1 MHEHAVEWA
10 GLAWAL
16 GWAIALGMLFA
27 WGMSLPLIRGRSA
40 GRRRLHAA
48 LVAAGG
54 GAVAV
59 LAIAALTLH
68 DTQLDLTREHLH
80 TPAAQALAVARALT
94 RPVQVTYYYQGSDP
108 NARRALDMLRR
119 MAAENPLLEVRGV
132 DPDKQPSLARTAG
145 VKLYNAALIESD
157 ERKLLVHSTDEREFA
172 IGIQR
177 ALRER
182 RVEFCFVEGHREL
195 PVENR
200 EFRNEVES
208 LGAHAHDDPASMV
221 IETSTHGVGR
231 WRRSLLGLGYDVT
244 AIALAS
250 GAGVPARCSAVV
262 VAGPRR
268 PFAPAES
275 VALRR
280 YLAAGGAAILLL
292 DVGYVLDADLAG
304 LVAEL
309 GVVAED
315 AVVVDPVSHYG
326 TDVQTVAVT
335 GYADHP
341 ITRRV
346 GYTYFPGV
354 RPLRIA
360 STPAVAVTSLVET
373 SAAATLA
380 TAAGDGDRKAARRVV
395 AAASLGRLAGA
406 SDEFRALLV
415 GDVDFLANEHYP
427 QMSNSELA
435 LAMARWLVREDELVA
450 TSPHVHATPLVMVTD
465 AQLKWLYLGIV
476 LLMPLAAVAAGGLVG
491 WRRR

>member
-1 MHEHAVEWA
+1 MHEHAVAWA

-16 GWAIALGMLFA
+16 GWLLALGVLFA
-27 WGMSLPLIRGRSA
+27 WGLGLPLVRGRSA
-40 GRRRLHAA
+40 LRRRLYAA
-48 LVAAGG
+48 LVVAGSA
-54 GAVAV
+54 AVAV

-80 TPAAQALAVARALT
+80 TPAQQALAVARALT
-94 RPVQVTYYYQGSDP
+94 RPVQLTYYYQGSDP

-157 ERKLLVHSTDEREFA
+157 ERKVLVHSTDEREFA

-182 RVEFCFVEGHREL
+182 RVGFCFVEGHREL
-195 PVENR
+195 PMENR

-208 LGAHAHDDPASMV
+208 LGSHAHDTPESMV
-221 IETSTHGVGR
+221 IETVAHGVGR
-231 WRRSLLGLGYDVT
+231 WRRALMGLGYDAT
-244 AIALAS
+244 RIALAA
-250 GAGVPARCSAVV
+250 GTGVPATCNAVV

-268 PFAPAES
+268 PFAAVE
-275 VALRR
+275 VDALRR
-280 YLAAGGAAILLL
+280 YLVGGGAAVLLL
-292 DVGYVLDADLAG
+292 DAGYALDPGLAA

-315 AVVVDPVSHYG
+315 AVIVDPLNHYG
-326 TDVQTVAVT
+326 TDAQTVAVT

-346 GYTYFPGV
+346 GYTYFPGA
-354 RPLRIA
+354 RPLRLRP
-360 STPAVAVTSLVET
+360 TTEVRVAPLIESSE
-373 SAAATLA
+373 AATLE
-380 TAAGDGDRKAARRVV
+380 TAAGGGAAGAARRVV
-395 AAASLGRLAGA
+395 AAASTGRLVDAQH
-406 SDEFRALLV
+406 EFRALVV
-415 GDVDFLANEHYP
+415 GDADFLANEHFP
-427 QMSNSELA
+427 QMANGELA

-465 AQLKWLYLGIV
+465 AQLQWLYLAVV
-476 LLMPLAAVAAGGLVG
+476 LAMPLAAVAAGALVW